1 MGWINKSTNQNDS
14 TGIIAFIIVAI
25 LGILAGLGAI
35 AFLENI
41 IN

>member
-1 MGWINKSTNQNDS
+1 MGWINKNTNRDS

-41 IN
+41 K